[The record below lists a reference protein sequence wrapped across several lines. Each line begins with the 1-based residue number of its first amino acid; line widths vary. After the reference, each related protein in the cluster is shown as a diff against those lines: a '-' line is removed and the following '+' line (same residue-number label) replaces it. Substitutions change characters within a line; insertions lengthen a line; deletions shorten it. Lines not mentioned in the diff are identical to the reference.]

1 MVGDNSF
8 QQLQQR
14 IQYQFSDLEL
24 LKLALSHRSMGS
36 NNNERLEFLGDA
48 VLGLVVADFLHQ
60 QFDQVKEGDLSR
72 MRSYNVRAESLAQV
86 AKDLELGSQ

>member
-72 MRSYNVRAESLAQV
+72 IRSYIVRAESLAQV
-86 AKDLELGSQ
+86 AKD